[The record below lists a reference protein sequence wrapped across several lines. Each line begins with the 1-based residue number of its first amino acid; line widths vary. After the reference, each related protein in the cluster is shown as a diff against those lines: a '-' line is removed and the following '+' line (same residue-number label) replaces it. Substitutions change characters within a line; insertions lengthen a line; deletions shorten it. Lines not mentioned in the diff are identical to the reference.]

1 MYPYV
6 FATVVVSVVVVGFV
20 AYTVCNEILNEPIPE
35 QEEQLLE
42 KLSYLNVLEQELHS
56 RAKEIENEERILRER
71 EQELENRKQHL
82 QSISSKSSSDSDL
95 TNTTHTTNTQTNT
108 SATNTVLDNNSSDEI
123 SLKGVVEQHSLN
135 NENSIY
141 PDTAAQAILSQDL
154 SIIKDAWSEIESI
167 NSEDIGSEMSSAVD
181 IDIEEVDVIEH

>member
-20 AYTVCNEILNEPIPE
+20 AYTVCNEILNEPIPVYYTAKIETLQE

-82 QSISSKSSSDSDL
+82 QSISSKS
-95 TNTTHTTNTQTNT
+95 N
-108 SATNTVLDNNSSDEI
+108 NNSSDEI

-181 IDIEEVDVIEH
+181 IDMEEVDVIEH

>member
-95 TNTTHTTNTQTNT
+95 TNTPHTTNTQTNT

-123 SLKGVVEQHSLN
+123 SLKDVVEQHSLN
-135 NENSIY
+135 NENNIY